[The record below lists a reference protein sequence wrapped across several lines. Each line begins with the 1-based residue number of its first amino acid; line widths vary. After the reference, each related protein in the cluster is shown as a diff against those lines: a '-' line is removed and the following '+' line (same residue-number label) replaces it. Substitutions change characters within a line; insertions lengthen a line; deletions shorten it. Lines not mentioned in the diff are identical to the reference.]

1 VAIPL
6 MEKKFRRDIN
16 ALSDIVEFTEH
27 FLAGEKVGDSIGF
40 SINLAIEE
48 LFTNMVRHNT
58 GGGHPIAIGM
68 KAEDGLLT
76 VQLVDDDVDPFDPS
90 AVPEMEVD
98 EIIED
103 RRVGGLGLHLVKS
116 IVDKITY
123 EYENRR
129 MKVTIV
135 KNLGR

>member
-1 VAIPL
+1 
-6 MEKKFRRDIN
+6 MEKEFSRNLD
-16 ALSDIVEFTEH
+16 ALSDIVEFTDR
-27 FLAGEKVGDSIGF
+27 FLADRNVDESAGW

-58 GGGHPIAIGM
+58 GAGKPIRIGLNL
-68 KAEDGLLT
+68 EDSRLV

-90 AVPEMEVD
+90 SVPEVNVD
-98 EIIED
+98 EGIDD
-103 RRVGGLGLHLVKS
+103 RAVGGLGLHLVKS

-123 EYENRR
+123 EYENRQ

-135 KNLGR
+135 KNLEQ

>member
-1 VAIPL
+1 
-6 MEKKFRRDIN
+6 MEKKFRRDID
-16 ALSDIVEFTEH
+16 ALSDIVEFTER
-27 FLAGEKVGDSIGF
+27 FLADQKVGESVGW

-58 GGGHPIAIGM
+58 GKGTQIELGM
-68 KAEDGLLT
+68 RVDDGRLT

-90 AVPEMEVD
+90 AVPKVEVD
-98 EIIED
+98 EAIED

-123 EYENRR
+123 EYENRQMR
-129 MKVTIV
+129 VTIV
-135 KNLGR
+135 KNLEQ